1 VKSSA
6 IRQNEARPP
15 LDTVDAYRLEEQV
28 GYILRQV
35 SQRHAVIFSGRIP
48 DALTA
53 TQFAALAKLRE
64 FGPCSQNRLGRMTAM
79 DAATIKG
86 VTDRLIQRGL
96 VEARID
102 PEDSRR
108 RVVVPTPE
116 GLACI
121 RAAIPVAFD
130 ITEETLAPL
139 TPVEREQLLD
149 LLKKLR

>member
-1 VKSSA
+1 MKSSA
-6 IRQNEARPP
+6 IRHKAPP
-15 LDTVDAYRLEEQV
+15 EPAEPYRLEEQV

-35 SQRHAVIFSGRIP
+35 SQRHAAIFGERMA
-48 DALTA
+48 DGLTA
-53 TQFAALAKLRE
+53 TQFAALAKLWE
-64 FGPCSQNRLGRMTAM
+64 IGPCSQNRLGRMTSM

-108 RVVVPTPE
+108 RVLAPTPE

-121 RAAIPVAFD
+121 RAAIPAAFA
-130 ITEETLAPL
+130 ITEETLMPL
-139 TPVEREQLLD
+139 TPGEQAQFLD

>member
-6 IRQNEARPP
+6 IRHNEPADPSE
-15 LDTVDAYRLEEQV
+15 TYRLEEQV

-35 SQRHAVIFSGRIP
+35 SQRHAAIFGARMP

-53 TQFAALAKLRE
+53 TQFAALAKLWE
-64 FGPCSQNRLGRMTAM
+64 IGPCSQNRLGRKTAM

-102 PEDSRR
+102 PEDGRR
-108 RVVVPTPE
+108 RVLAPTPE
-116 GLACI
+116 GLSSI
-121 RAAIPVAFD
+121 RAAIPAAFE
-130 ITEETLAPL
+130 ITEETLKPLAPN
-139 TPVEREQLLD
+139 ERAQFLD